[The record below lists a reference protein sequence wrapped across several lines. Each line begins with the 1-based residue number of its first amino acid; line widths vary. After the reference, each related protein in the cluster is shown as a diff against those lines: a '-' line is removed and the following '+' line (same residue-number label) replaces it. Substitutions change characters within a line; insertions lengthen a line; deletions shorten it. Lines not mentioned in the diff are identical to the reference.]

1 MSRHQLELLPPATRA
16 RVARLRATRRT
27 ALAAATTAAGAA
39 AIALGAIWLD
49 RHSSTLLADAQAS
62 GAPVVAIEEEIA
74 RIREEGRAI
83 EEELDFQRE
92 IGVAI
97 PASGLIG
104 AIATA
109 LPDGA
114 TLERLAL
121 AYDNVQGTNRK
132 LRRGAKEEI
141 LPRMLRGEL
150 RGIAA
155 DEAGVGRIVDALGA
169 LAPLEEVSLDSS
181 RSREFH
187 GRSVREFRIAFR
199 IDLEKRWRLP
209 EVISTPSA
217 VPPAASAE
225 DRP

>member
-1 MSRHQLELLPPATRA
+1 MRRHQFELLPSMTRS

-27 ALAAATTAAGAA
+27 ALAAATTTAAAA
-39 AIALGAIWLD
+39 AIAIGAIWLD
-49 RHSSTLLADAQAS
+49 RHSSALLADAQAS
-62 GAPVVAIEEEIA
+62 GAPVMAIEEEIA
-74 RIREEGRAI
+74 RMREEGRAI
-83 EEELDFQRE
+83 EAELELQRE
-92 IGVAI
+92 IGVTI

-104 AIATA
+104 AIATS

-121 AYDNVQGTNRK
+121 AYDHVQGTNRK
-132 LRRGAKEEI
+132 LRRSAKEEP
-141 LPRMLRGEL
+141 LPRTLRGEL

-169 LAPLEEVSLDSS
+169 LAPLEEVSLESS
-181 RSREFH
+181 RSREFL

-209 EVISTPSA
+209 ELASISASA
-217 VPPAASAE
+217 APAASAE
-225 DRP
+225 DHP